1 MIPFLY
7 LCRQMRLESTSVL
20 IQDLEQ
26 ELQTSG
32 SGEGGLESYYSN
44 GSEDSQTSTGGGSS
58 GVTEDGLNLEKSS
71 SKKLTRSWCV
81 NV

>member
-1 MIPFLY
+1 M
-7 LCRQMRLESTSVL
+7 L

-32 SGEGGLESYYSN
+32 SGEGRLESYYSK

-71 SKKLTRSWCV
+71 SKKLTRS
-81 NV
+81 